1 MSENLLALLRICL
14 LALLYLFFLRVVRT
28 AWVEIRGPRPARPKA
43 QTPDGG
49 SASPRR
55 TVAFGPVTVATGTLT
70 VIDPPEQRGRSFDL
84 TEELTVGRAPGC
96 QVLLEG
102 DTFVSQLHARVF
114 TRDGVLY
121 VEDLGSTNGTLVNR
135 RKIKAAVPLHQ
146 GDTVQVGRTIME
158 VG

>member
-1 MSENLLALLRICL
+1 MSENMLALLRICL
-14 LALLYLFFLRVVRT
+14 LALLYLFFLRVVRA
-28 AWVEIRGPRPARPKA
+28 AWAEIRGPRPARPKA
-43 QTPDGG
+43 TTADTTG
-49 SASPRR
+49 PRR
-55 TVAFGPVTVATGTLT
+55 TVAFSPVTVATGTLT
-70 VIDPPEQRGRSFDL
+70 VIEPPEQRGRSFDL

-114 TRDGVLY
+114 TRDGALY

-146 GDTVQVGRTIME
+146 GDTLQVGRTIME

>member
-1 MSENLLALLRICL
+1 MSENMLALLRICL
-14 LALLYLFFLRVVRT
+14 LALLYLFFLRVVRA
-28 AWVEIRGPRPARPKA
+28 AWAEIRGPRPARPKA
-43 QTPDGG
+43 TTGDTAG
-49 SASPRR
+49 ARR
-55 TVAFGPVTVATGTLT
+55 TVAFSPVTVATGTLT
-70 VIDPPEQRGRSFDL
+70 VIEPPEQRGRSFDL

-114 TRDGVLY
+114 TRDGALY

-146 GDTVQVGRTIME
+146 GDTLQVGRTIME

>member
-1 MSENLLALLRICL
+1 
-14 LALLYLFFLRVVRT
+14 
-28 AWVEIRGPRPARPKA
+28 
-43 QTPDGG
+43 
-49 SASPRR
+49 
-55 TVAFGPVTVATGTLT
+55 VAFGPVTVATGTLT

-114 TRDGVLY
+114 TRDGALF

-146 GDTVQVGRTIME
+146 GDTLQVGRTILE

>member
-43 QTPDGG
+43 QTAEGT
-49 SASPRR
+49 SPRR

-70 VIDPPEQRGRSFDL
+70 VIEPPEQRGRSFDL

-96 QVLLEG
+96 QVL
-102 DTFVSQLHARVF
+102 F
-114 TRDGVLY
+114 

-135 RKIKAAVPLHQ
+135 RKIKAAIPLHQ
-146 GDTVQVGRTIME
+146 GDTLQVGRTILE

>member
-1 MSENLLALLRICL
+1 MSENMLALLRLCL
-14 LALLYLFFLRVVRT
+14 LALLYLFFLRVVRA
-28 AWVEIRGPRPARPKA
+28 AWAEIRGPRPARPKA
-43 QTPDGG
+43 ATDAGG
-49 SASPRR
+49 PRR
-55 TVAFGPVTVATGTLT
+55 TVAFSPVTVATGTLT
-70 VIDPPEQRGRSFDL
+70 VIEPPEQRGRSFDL

-96 QVLLEG
+96 QVLLDA

-114 TRDGVLY
+114 TRDGALY

-146 GDTVQVGRTIME
+146 GDSLQVGRTILE

>member
-1 MSENLLALLRICL
+1 MSENMLALLRICL
-14 LALLYLFFLRVVRT
+14 LALLYLFFLRVVRA
-28 AWVEIRGPRPARPKA
+28 AWAEIRGPKPARPRA
-43 QTPDGG
+43 ATSDSTG
-49 SASPRR
+49 ARR
-55 TVAFGPVTVATGTLT
+55 TVAFSPVTLATGTLT
-70 VIDPPEQRGRSFDL
+70 VIEPPEQRGRSFDL

-114 TRDGVLY
+114 TRDGALY

-135 RKIKAAVPLHQ
+135 RKVKAAVPLHQ
-146 GDTVQVGRTIME
+146 GDTLQVGRTIME

>member
-1 MSENLLALLRICL
+1 MSENMLALLRICL
-14 LALLYLFFLRVVRT
+14 LALLYLFFFRVVRA
-28 AWVEIRGPRPARPKA
+28 AWAEIRGPRPARPKA
-43 QTPDGG
+43 STSDTTG
-49 SASPRR
+49 PRR
-55 TVAFGPVTVATGTLT
+55 TVAFSPVTVATGTLT

-114 TRDGVLY
+114 TREGALY

-146 GDTVQVGRTIME
+146 GDTLQVGRTILE

>member
-1 MSENLLALLRICL
+1 MSENMLALLRLCL
-14 LALLYLFFLRVVRT
+14 LALLYLFFLRVVRA
-28 AWVEIRGPRPARPKA
+28 AWAEIRGPRPARPKA
-43 QTPDGG
+43 AATDTGTG
-49 SASPRR
+49 PRR
-55 TVAFGPVTVATGTLT
+55 TVAFSPVTVATGTLT
-70 VIDPPEQRGRSFDL
+70 VIEPPEQRGRSFDL

-96 QVLLEG
+96 QVLLDA

-114 TRDGVLY
+114 TRDGALY

-146 GDTVQVGRTIME
+146 GDTLQVGRTILE

>member
-1 MSENLLALLRICL
+1 MSENMLAVLRICL
-14 LALLYLFFLRVVRT
+14 LALLYLFFLRVVRA
-28 AWVEIRGPRPARPKA
+28 AWAEIRGPRPARPKA
-43 QTPDGG
+43 TATEA
-49 SASPRR
+49 SAPRR
-55 TVAFGPVTVATGTLT
+55 TVAFSPVTVATGTLT
-70 VIDPPEQRGRSFDL
+70 VIEPPEQRGRSFDL

-114 TRDGVLY
+114 TRDGALF

-146 GDTVQVGRTIME
+146 GDTLQVGRTILE

>member
-1 MSENLLALLRICL
+1 VSENLLALLRICL

-43 QTPDGG
+43 QTAEGT
-49 SASPRR
+49 SPRR

-70 VIDPPEQRGRSFDL
+70 VIEPPEQRGRSFDL

-114 TRDGVLY
+114 TRDGVLF

-135 RKIKAAVPLHQ
+135 RKIKGAIPLHQ
-146 GDTVQVGRTIME
+146 GDTLQVGRTILE

>member
-1 MSENLLALLRICL
+1 MSENMLALLRICL
-14 LALLYLFFLRVVRT
+14 LALLYLFFLRVVRA
-28 AWVEIRGPRPARPKA
+28 AWAEIRGPKPARPRA
-43 QTPDGG
+43 TTTDATG
-49 SASPRR
+49 ARR
-55 TVAFGPVTVATGTLT
+55 TVAFSPVTVATGTLT
-70 VIDPPEQRGRSFDL
+70 VIEPPEQRGRSFDL

-114 TRDGVLY
+114 TRDGALY

-135 RKIKAAVPLHQ
+135 RKVKAAVPLHQ
-146 GDTVQVGRTIME
+146 GDTLQVGRTIME

>member
-1 MSENLLALLRICL
+1 MSENMLALLRICL
-14 LALLYLFFLRVVRT
+14 LALLYLFFLRVVRA
-28 AWVEIRGPRPARPKA
+28 AWAEIRGPRPARAKA
-43 QTPDGG
+43 ATSDTTG
-49 SASPRR
+49 PRR
-55 TVAFGPVTVATGTLT
+55 TVAFSPVTVATGTLT
-70 VIDPPEQRGRSFDL
+70 VIEPPEQRGRSFDL

-114 TRDGVLY
+114 TREGALY

-146 GDTVQVGRTIME
+146 GDTLQVGRTILE

>member
-1 MSENLLALLRICL
+1 MLALLRVCL
-14 LALLYLFFLRVVRT
+14 LALLYLFFLRVVRA
-28 AWVEIRGPRPARPKA
+28 AWAEIRGPRAARPKA
-43 QTPDGG
+43 STTD
-49 SASPRR
+49 AAAPRR
-55 TVAFGPVTVATGTLT
+55 TVAFSPVTVATGTLT
-70 VIDPPEQRGRSFDL
+70 IIEPPEQRGRSFDL

-114 TRDGVLY
+114 TRDGALH

-135 RKIKAAVPLHQ
+135 RKIKSAVALHQ
-146 GDTVQVGRTIME
+146 GDTLQVGRTILE